1 MSFHRVLVV
10 AVATLLSIGMT
21 SIASASC
28 CGWGYSAPVAYAAVT
43 PAVYGGCGNCGAPTA
58 AAVYAQPVAP
68 APIAV
73 NPVVPTSFGGPC
85 CGYNGCGNCGW
96 SDWSG
101 GCGGCGVSAWGGG
114 YGGGGYGGYSG
125 CGNCGGGGAG
135 WGSGCG
141 NCGGCGSCGVV
152 AYAPPSVY
160 VVNQGPVYSGA
171 AVMNYSTYTPET
183 AYVPATD
190 YPYVPGSGY
199 GYGYG
204 VVPPYAPYYRRP
216 YYGHPRY
223 AYRTPYVRHYYG
235 PAPRWRHYP

>member
-10 AVATLLSIGMT
+10 AVATLFSVGMT

-28 CGWGYSAPVAYAAVT
+28 CGWGYSAPVAYAPVA
-43 PAVYGGCGNCGAPTA
+43 PAGYGGCGACGAPTA

-68 APIAV
+68 APIMV
-73 NPVVPTSFGGPC
+73 NPVVPTAFGGPC
-85 CGYNGCGNCGW
+85 CSWSGCGNCGW

-101 GCGGCGVSAWGGG
+101 GCGSCGVTAWNGG
-114 YGGGGYGGYSG
+114 G
-125 CGNCGGGGAG
+125 CGNCGYGG
-135 WGSGCG
+135 GCG
-141 NCGGCGSCGVV
+141 NCGPV
-152 AYAPPSVY
+152 AYAAPSVY

-171 AVMNYSTYTPET
+171 PVMAYQTYTPET

-204 VVPPYAPYYRRP
+204 TVPAYPPYYRRP
-216 YYGHPRY
+216 YYAPRY
-223 AYRTPYVRHYYG
+223 AYRRPYIHRYYG
-235 PAPRWRHYP
+235 APRRRYYR